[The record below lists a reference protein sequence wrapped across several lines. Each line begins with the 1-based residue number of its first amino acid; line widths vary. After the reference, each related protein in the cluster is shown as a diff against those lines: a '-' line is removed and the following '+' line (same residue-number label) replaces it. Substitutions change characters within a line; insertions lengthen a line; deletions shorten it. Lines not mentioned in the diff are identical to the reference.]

1 VLDLASAYQETQEH
15 LAQIVRDLTEDALR
29 TMVPASPD
37 WSVKDVVAHVTGL
50 AGDAVGGTIPD
61 GLNPV
66 EALNDPAQAVLREDL
81 TAEQVAARRDRS
93 IGEIL
98 DEWAGHLE
106 PLLPMFRGEQP
117 FPRPFAFADAILVTD
132 LAVHAQDVRG
142 ALGVPGD
149 RDSAGVSVSLASYA
163 AALGLRL
170 ALNGLPPL
178 RIRYGEKERIAGQGE
193 PGATWEGDRF
203 EIVRALSGR
212 RSGDQI
218 MAMRWT
224 GDPAPYVSL
233 IPAYGPRTD
242 PIVE

>member
-1 VLDLASAYQETQEH
+1 
-15 LAQIVRDLTEDALR
+15 
-29 TMVPASPD
+29 
-37 WSVKDVVAHVTGL
+37 
-50 AGDAVGGTIPD
+50 
-61 GLNPV
+61 
-66 EALNDPAQAVLREDL
+66 
-81 TAEQVAARRDRS
+81 
-93 IGEIL
+93 
-98 DEWAGHLE
+98 
-106 PLLPMFRGEQP
+106 
-117 FPRPFAFADAILVTD
+117 VTD

-170 ALNGLPPL
+170 AINGLPPL
-178 RIRYGEKERIAGQGE
+178 RIRYGAKERVAGQGD

-212 RSGDQI
+212 RSRDQI
-218 MAMRWT
+218 LAMTWT
-224 GDPAPYVSL
+224 GDPTPYAPL

>member
-1 VLDLASAYQETQEH
+1 VLDLAAAYQETQEH
-15 LAQIVRDLTEDALR
+15 LDGIVRDLTEDALR
-29 TMVPASPD
+29 TTVPASPD

-50 AGDAVGGTIPD
+50 AGDALRGTIPE

-66 EALNDPAQAVLREDL
+66 EALNDPVQAAMREDL
-81 TAEQVAARRDRS
+81 TAEQVASRRDRS
-93 IGEIL
+93 IGGIL
-98 DEWAGHLE
+98 DEWSAHLE
-106 PLLPMFRGEQP
+106 ALLPMFRGELP
-117 FPRPFAFADAILVTD
+117 FPRPFPFADAILVTD
-132 LAVHAQDVRG
+132 LSVHAQDVRG
-142 ALGVPGD
+142 ALGAPGD
-149 RDSAGVSVSLASYA
+149 RDSQGVSVSLASYA

-178 RIRYGEKERIAGQGE
+178 RIRYSEKERLAGQGE

-218 MAMRWT
+218 MSMTWT
-224 GDPAPYVSL
+224 GDPTPYVPL